1 MLKRDRWRL
10 GIVAIVVVAALVTVF
25 PISGKINLG
34 LDLKGGAHI
43 VLQAKESAE
52 SKVTEDSIERLLAV
66 LRNRVDQYGVAEPV
80 IQREGR
86 DRVIVGAPALR
97 GGSRYS
103 RCAHLGRR
111 RRGKP
116 PVRAPRLHPKRHH
129 A

>member
-52 SKVTEDSIERLLAV
+52 SKVTEDSIERLAV
-66 LRNRVDQYGVAEPV
+66 LRNRADQ
-80 IQREGR
+80 Q
-86 DRVIVGAPALR
+86 
-97 GGSRYS
+97 SR
-103 RCAHLGRR
+103 RTG
-111 RRGKP
+111 
-116 PVRAPRLHPKRHH
+116 HPKGSAGTGHC
-129 A
+129 